1 VGSLFVAGI
10 HEENTFEHKAN
21 PTIPKPQSLM
31 VIAIHHSI
39 LKHLF
44 LKYTFLQQRFA
55 VQLIH
60 DWFVAFLASGI
71 TLK

>member
-1 VGSLFVAGI
+1 
-10 HEENTFEHKAN
+10 
-21 PTIPKPQSLM
+21 M